1 MEEKM
6 SDHYLWVEK
15 YRPSTLDG
23 YIGNEHFVKKLEMWL
38 DESDIPHILL
48 YGPAGTGKTTAA
60 KIIVNNIECDL
71 LFINASDENSV
82 DTIRNKIQG
91 FAQAIG
97 FTDLSIVVLDEA
109 DGVTPQGQAALRNLM
124 EVFSG
129 HCRFI
134 LTANYVERIIAPIQ
148 SRCQT
153 FEIIPPSR
161 KEAAIHVAGILKKEG
176 VKYEPKDLKL
186 LVDAHYPD
194 LRQIINDAQ
203 NHTMDGELKVEAR
216 QIAESDYKSKVMEV
230 LTGKE
235 SSKEKFKSIRQVVAD
250 AKIRDFAPM
259 YRLLFDRVDLISP
272 GNISAAILAIAEG
285 QSGDALVMDHEIN
298 MMATLINILQS
309 QSQ

>member
-1 MEEKM
+1 MSREE
-6 SDHYLWVEK
+6 HYLWVEK
-15 YRPSTLDG
+15 YRPKTLDG
-23 YIGNEHFVKKLEMWL
+23 YIGNEHFVRKLEQWL
-38 DESDIPHILL
+38 DEGDIPHILL

-60 KIIVNNIECDL
+60 KIITSNIECDL

-91 FAQAIG
+91 FAQGIG

-134 LTANYVERIIAPIQ
+134 LTANFVERIIAPIQ

-153 FEIIPPSR
+153 FEITPPSR
-161 KEAAIHVAGILKKEG
+161 KEAAYHVAGILKKEG
-176 VKYEPKDLKL
+176 VKYEAKDLAL

-203 NHTMDGELKVEAR
+203 NHTMDGELTVEAR

-230 LTGKE
+230 LTGKGTP
-235 SSKEKFKSIRQVVAD
+235 KEKFKSLRQVIAN
-250 AKIRDFAPM
+250 AKVRDFTPM

-272 GNISAAILAIAEG
+272 GNVSATILMIAEG
-285 QSGDALVMDHEIN
+285 QSADALVMDHEIN
-298 MMATLINILQS
+298 MMATLINILQT
-309 QSQ
+309 QT

>member
-1 MEEKM
+1 MSREE
-6 SDHYLWVEK
+6 HYLWVEK
-15 YRPSTLDG
+15 YRPTTLDG

-48 YGPAGTGKTTAA
+48 FGPAGTGKTTAA
-60 KIIVNNIECDL
+60 KIITSNIECDL

-91 FAQAIG
+91 FAQGIG

-134 LTANYVERIIAPIQ
+134 LTANFVERIISPIQ
-148 SRCQT
+148 SRCQV

-161 KEAAIHVAGILKKEG
+161 KEAAIHVAGILQKEG
-176 VKYEPKDLKL
+176 VKFAPADLKL

-216 QIAESDYKSKVMEV
+216 QIAESDYKSKVMDV
-230 LTGKE
+230 LTGKD
-235 SSKEKFKSIRQVVAD
+235 SPQDKFKSIRQVVAN

-259 YRLLFDRVDLISP
+259 YRLLFDRVDDISP
-272 GNISAAILAIAEG
+272 GNISATILAIAEG
-285 QSGDALVMDHEIN
+285 QSSDALVMDHEIN

>member
-1 MEEKM
+1 
-6 SDHYLWVEK
+6 
-15 YRPSTLDG
+15 
-23 YIGNEHFVKKLEMWL
+23 MWL

-48 YGPAGTGKTTAA
+48 FGPAGTGKTTAA
-60 KIIVNNIECDL
+60 KIITSNIECDL

-91 FAQAIG
+91 FAQGIG

-134 LTANYVERIIAPIQ
+134 LTANFVERIIAPIQ
-148 SRCQT
+148 SRCQQ

-176 VKYEPKDLKL
+176 VKYEAKDLVL

-216 QIAESDYKSKVMEV
+216 QIAESDYKSKVMDV
-230 LTGKE
+230 LTGKG
-235 SSKEKFKSIRQVVAD
+235 SPKEKFKSLRQVIAN
-250 AKIRDFAPM
+250 AKVRDFTPM

-272 GNISAAILAIAEG
+272 GNISATILTIAEG
-285 QSGDALVMDHEIN
+285 QSNDALVMDHEIN

-309 QSQ
+309 Q

>member
-1 MEEKM
+1 MT
-6 SDHYLWVEK
+6 DNHYLWVEK
-15 YRPSTLDG
+15 YRPTTLDG
-23 YIGNEHFVKKLEMWL
+23 YIGNEHFVRKLEMWL

-91 FAQAIG
+91 FAQGIG

-134 LTANYVERIIAPIQ
+134 LTANFVERIISPIQ
-148 SRCQT
+148 SRCQV
-153 FEIIPPSR
+153 FEITPPSR
-161 KEAAIHVAGILKKEG
+161 KDAAIHVAGILAKEG
-176 VKYEPKDLKL
+176 VEYKPADLKL

-203 NHTMDGELKVEAR
+203 NHTMDGKLKVEAR
-216 QIAESDYKSKVMEV
+216 QIAESDYKSKVMDV
-230 LTGKE
+230 LTGKG
-235 SSKEKFKSIRQVVAD
+235 SPKEKFQSIRQVIAD

-259 YRLLFDRVDLISP
+259 YRLLFDRVDDISP
-272 GNISAAILAIAEG
+272 GNISATILAIAEG
-285 QSGDALVMDHEIN
+285 QSNDALVMDHEIN
-298 MMATLINILQS
+298 MTATLINVLQL
-309 QSQ
+309 QQ

>member
-1 MEEKM
+1 M

-15 YRPSTLDG
+15 YRPNTLDG
-23 YIGNEHFVKKLEMWL
+23 YIGNEHFVRKLEMWL
-38 DESDIPHILL
+38 DESDVPHVLL
-48 YGPAGTGKTTAA
+48 FGPAGTGKTTAA

-91 FAQAIG
+91 FAQGIG

-124 EVFSG
+124 EVFSD

-134 LTANYVERIIAPIQ
+134 LTANYVERIISPIQ
-148 SRCQT
+148 SRCQV

-161 KEAAIHVAGILKKEG
+161 KDAAIHVAGILQKEG
-176 VKYEPKDLKL
+176 VDFAPADLKL

-203 NHTMDGELKVEAR
+203 NHTMDGKLAVEAR
-216 QIAESDYKSKVMEV
+216 QIAENDYKSKVMEV
-230 LTGKE
+230 LTGKGKP
-235 SSKEKFKSIRQVVAD
+235 KEKFQSIRQVIAD

-259 YRLLFDRVDLISP
+259 YRLLFDRVDDISP
-272 GNISAAILAIAEG
+272 GNISPTILAIAEG
-285 QSGDALVMDHEIN
+285 QSNDVLVMDHEIN
-298 MMATLINILQS
+298 MVATLINVLQLQS
-309 QSQ
+309 